1 MKRKIL
7 IGCVML
13 ILGLNTISV
22 KADIKEH
29 RTTWDCIW
37 FGTYPQTEITDR
49 SSITS
54 KTTYLRDSGGCVIG
68 YNVKHYYKGGEEVF
82 CKEAHMTEMKY
93 FNRLP
98 NNNNNNTGYDWKTWN
113 GEHYFRYE
121 PIKWRVLKMDGDKAL
136 LLSDKIIEQHC
147 VYPPTDTDI
156 GICYTGK
163 QMDFIWSNSILRT
176 HMHNVMYEMA
186 FSEDEQE
193 AILDSKVTS
202 GYTYKEG
209 KDTTVDKLFILSH
222 DELVNDYGFTT
233 QKSLLCGLSDYGKA
247 SGTYNYAAYGA
258 YGTYF
263 TLSEGYKSHHIQYG
277 EDSKYAWCSAY
288 SDAIDNTGALIKEN
302 ALYYNG
308 IRVAMWVDL
317 SKCSYQY
324 AGTVSSEGEVNEV
337 KFKYPIKLSQVK
349 IKSAKNVKKKTI
361 RIKFQK
367 VKKAKKYKVQY
378 ATNKKFKKAKVRT
391 CKKTSYQIKKLR
403 KGKTYYVRVR
413 AVNGKKQGKWSKAKK
428 VKIKK

>member
-68 YNVKHYYKGGEEVF
+68 YYVKYYNKGGEEVF
-82 CKEAHMTEMKY
+82 CKEAHMDEMKY

-98 NNNNNNTGYDWKTWN
+98 YNNNGYDWKTWN

-121 PIKWRVLKMDGDKAL
+121 PIKWRILKMDGDKAL
-136 LLSDKIIEQHC
+136 LLSDKIIDQHN

-156 GICYTGK
+156 GVYYRGE
-163 QMDFIWSNSILRT
+163 QMDLIWSNSILRT
-176 HMHNVMYEMA
+176 YMNNTMYEMA

-193 AILDSKVTS
+193 AVLDSEVTS

-209 KDTTVDKLFILSH
+209 KDTTVDKLFILSYH
-222 DELVNDYGFTT
+222 ELVNDYGFTT
-233 QKSLLCGLSDYGKA
+233 QNSLLCGLSDYGKA
-247 SGTYNYAAYGA
+247 SGTINYAS
-258 YGTYF
+258 YGTFGSYF
-263 TLSEGYKSHHIQYG
+263 TLSDGYKSDHIQYG
-277 EDSKYAWCSAY
+277 EDSKDAWCKAY
-288 SDAIDNTGALIKEN
+288 SDAIDNTGKLIKEDVSW
-302 ALYYNG
+302 Y
-308 IRVAMWVDL
+308 
-317 SKCSYQY
+317 SKVV
-324 AGTVSSEGEVNEV
+324 T
-337 KFKYPIKLSQVK
+337 L
-349 IKSAKNVKKKTI
+349 T
-361 RIKFQK
+361 
-367 VKKAKKYKVQY
+367 
-378 ATNKKFKKAKVRT
+378 
-391 CKKTSYQIKKLR
+391 LR
-403 KGKTYYVRVR
+403 KM
-413 AVNGKKQGKWSKAKK
+413 
-428 VKIKK
+428 I